1 MRIATRGVLTGS
13 EDRADRVRARL
24 AVAAAMAAL
33 AAVMLTGSVAA
44 HPHVASNSGHDQVLA
59 NGQNHPGFQ
68 PINADGLR
76 LSCEGVLEPANAG
89 PAGYGLETAHHGPDA
104 GTPGKAD
111 GCFAT
116 VGNPQDANPAID

>member
-1 MRIATRGVLTGS
+1 MRIATRRVLPGS
-13 EDRADRVRARL
+13 EDRADGARARI
-24 AVAAAMAAL
+24 AVAAATAAL

-44 HPHVASNSGHDQVLA
+44 HPHVASNSGHAQVLA

-76 LSCEGVLEPANAG
+76 LSCEGVLEPADVG

-104 GTPGKAD
+104 GTPGKGD

-116 VGNPQDANPAID
+116 VGNPQDENPAID

>member
-1 MRIATRGVLTGS
+1 MRIGRRPNDLYA
-13 EDRADRVRARL
+13 ARL
-24 AVAAAMAAL
+24 RLPWRSAPIAGALGLAATLAMAGV
-33 AAVMLTGSVAA
+33 AVA
-44 HPHVASNSGHDQVLA
+44 HPHIAENASHSQLLA

-76 LSCEGVLEPANAG
+76 LSCEGAFVPPDAG

-111 GCFAT
+111 GCYAV
-116 VGNPQDANPAID
+116 VGNPQDNNPAID